1 MIIPI
6 FNSLYENKKLNNKIS
21 SKINLDLLNNLKF
34 QKIPNDKFPIYKII
48 NLLPKTDSLFE
59 TILVSAND
67 TLVDL
72 FLSNKILFDKI
83 HINLIKILSLKELQ
97 KYKNKK
103 PKNLT
108 EILKLNEY
116 VRLKTSTLSVL

>member
-1 MIIPI
+1 M
-6 FNSLYENKKLNNKIS
+6 E
-21 SKINLDLLNNLKF
+21 
-34 QKIPNDKFPIYKII
+34 
-48 NLLPKTDSLFE
+48 
-59 TILVSAND
+59 
-67 TLVDL
+67 
-72 FLSNKILFDKI
+72 ILFDKI